1 MALGPPGEGRGI
13 QREKGSEGGRKK
25 KRREDRERGSK
36 WERENMREERDRLGR
51 SQERGERWG
60 GERQRAHQGREILR
74 ASAGVHRMEEK
85 KGVKEEKE
93 GEGREGTG
101 PEVATLRGL
110 QRLQGTKK

>member
-1 MALGPPGEGRGI
+1 
-13 QREKGSEGGRKK
+13 
-25 KRREDRERGSK
+25 
-36 WERENMREERDRLGR
+36 MREERDRLGR
-51 SQERGERWG
+51 SQDRGERWG